1 MIFHDILPKEV
12 FVMEDEALADL
23 LGRRKNM
30 NARPHVMASVMP
42 GCWKRPCTAP
52 GRVIMTM

>member
-1 MIFHDILPKEV
+1 
-12 FVMEDEALADL
+12 MEDEALADL